1 MFLRVYS
8 VRNLEEKFNLKGNLS
23 GSNNATA
30 GPGFNTA
37 RHYLAGSHFVSQYQ
51 IVRSLAEE
59 LSMKYNKSL
68 EEIRLWMRYNEVCTE
83 TIDWHD

>member
-8 VRNLEEKFNLKGNLS
+8 VRDLEEKCHLMTNLS
-23 GSNNATA
+23 GSNSTST
-30 GPGFNTA
+30 GSGSNTV

-51 IVRSLAEE
+51 TVRSLAEE

-68 EEIRLWMRYNEVCTE
+68 EEIRLWMRYNEVCFNR
-83 TIDWHD
+83 ID